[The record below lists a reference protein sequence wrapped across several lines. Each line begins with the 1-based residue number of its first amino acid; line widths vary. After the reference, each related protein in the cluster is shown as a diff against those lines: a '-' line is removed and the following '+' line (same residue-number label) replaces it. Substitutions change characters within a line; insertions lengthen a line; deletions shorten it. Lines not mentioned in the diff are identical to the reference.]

1 MLRQSEPQ
9 TLRDKSAQPK
19 VDVKKQTDPIR
30 FERGRHPNLDPNPPL
45 HDKLPPNDPRL
56 AVHLL
61 RDVANRG
68 LGPLRHHNKA
78 ALIHLS

>member
-9 TLRDKSAQPK
+9 TLRDQSARQK
-19 VDVKKQTDPIR
+19 VDVTKQANPIR
-30 FERGRHPNLDPNPPL
+30 NELGRHPHLHANPSLP
-45 HDKLPPNDPRL
+45 DKLLPNDPRL

-68 LGPLRHHNKA
+68 
-78 ALIHLS
+78 

>member
-9 TLRDKSAQPK
+9 TLRDQSAQPK
-19 VDVKKQTDPIR
+19 VDVKKQANAIR
-30 FERGRHPNLDPNPPL
+30 NKLGRHPHLHPNPPL
-45 HDKLPPNDPRL
+45 HDKLLPNDPRL

-68 LGPLRHHNKA
+68 
-78 ALIHLS
+78 